1 MASTL
6 DTPAAVAPLPEPM
19 LPEAFRVLRRRVE
32 SHDTVS
38 FDLAPAAGARKLR
51 FAAGQ
56 FVMLSAYG
64 VGEVPMTLSS
74 SPAETR
80 HYSVTLRAVGRVTRA
95 LHQLQRGDLAGVRG
109 PFGSAW
115 PVAEAAGKDVLL
127 VAGGTGIIAIRA
139 AMHQLFADRQRFGKI
154 VLIYGGRTP
163 ADLLFYPEFRRLKEE
178 QDLELYCTVDSA
190 PAGWKGHVGVMTSLV
205 PQARIN
211 PVNAVAYIAGPEV
224 LARFALREL
233 GYKGLPAKRLYVY
246 LQRNMQ
252 CGIGQCGHCQL
263 GPFFICRDG
272 PVLRYDHLENFLGKA
287 EV

>member
-6 DTPAAVAPLPEPM
+6 ELPAAPALPEPM
-19 LPEAFRVLRRRVE
+19 IPEAFRVLRRQVE

-38 FDLAPAAGARKLR
+38 LEVAPAGGGRKLR

-56 FVMLSAYG
+56 FLMLCVYG
-64 VGEVPMTLSS
+64 VGEVPMTISS
-74 SPAETR
+74 APAETR
-80 HYSVTLRAVGRVTRA
+80 FFRVTIRAVGAVTRA
-95 LHQLQRGDLAGVRG
+95 LQQLKRGDLVGVRG
-109 PFGSAW
+109 PFGTAW

-127 VAGGTGIIAIRA
+127 VAGGTGIIALRA
-139 AMHQLFADRQRFGKI
+139 AMHQLFADRARFGRI

-163 ADLLFYPEFRRLKEE
+163 ADLLFYPDFRQLKEE
-178 QDLELYCTVDSA
+178 LDLDLFCTVDCA
-190 PAGWKGHVGVMTSLV
+190 PATWKGHVGVMTTLV

-211 PVNAVAYIAGPEV
+211 PVNAVAFIAGPEV
-224 LARFALREL
+224 VTRFALREL
-233 GYKGLPAKRLYVY
+233 SYKGLPSNRLYAY

-272 PVLRYDHLENFLGKA
+272 PVLRHDHLEKFLGKA
-287 EV
+287 EI